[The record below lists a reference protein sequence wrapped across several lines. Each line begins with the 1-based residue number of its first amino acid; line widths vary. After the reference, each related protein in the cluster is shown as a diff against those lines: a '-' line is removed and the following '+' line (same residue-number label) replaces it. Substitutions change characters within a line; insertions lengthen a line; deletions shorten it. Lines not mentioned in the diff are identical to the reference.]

1 MAQLKVQLPSARSWV
16 CVGHQKQSLPEPRV
30 PRSARPMGGCLCGI
44 GEGISY
50 LCVHVLYHVL
60 LSQAE
65 EQYEDLEEDSQLT
78 RVDWQDK
85 YFTPA
90 A

>member
-1 MAQLKVQLPSARSWV
+1 
-16 CVGHQKQSLPEPRV
+16 
-30 PRSARPMGGCLCGI
+30 MGGCLCGI

-85 YFTPA
+85 YFHPA